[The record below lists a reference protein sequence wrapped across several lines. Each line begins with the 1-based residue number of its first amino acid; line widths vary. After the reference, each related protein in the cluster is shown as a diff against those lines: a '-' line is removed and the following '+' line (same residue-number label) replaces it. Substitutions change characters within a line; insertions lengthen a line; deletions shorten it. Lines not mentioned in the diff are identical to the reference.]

1 MRYGIKYQTK
11 PGKVAKNVVV
21 NRSGNPGYYV
31 NFPLL
36 VSSQMGVGKL
46 AKVNQNGFVA
56 YDHDDQGKCFKAAPN
71 GIFNYHNRILKF
83 G

>member
-11 PGKVAKNVVV
+11 PGKEVKNVVI

-36 VSSQMGVGKL
+36 VSS
-46 AKVNQNGFVA
+46 
-56 YDHDDQGKCFKAAPN
+56 
-71 GIFNYHNRILKF
+71 
-83 G
+83 